1 MRKAMFDM
9 SSIKRDKKNRQ
20 KHNLSVRA
28 QTRTSGK
35 EIVRFSDSRSSSPF
49 GLTNGVCRLFQSRF
63 SLLVIIA
70 LLATSFSSCR
80 FSMNFTGGNVDT
92 SLETIFIDQVGN
104 TASLVVPF
112 VSQDM
117 TTELQDI
124 FLNRSR
130 LSLAT
135 DNADVIL
142 SGNVT
147 SYTVSPTAISG
158 NETAAQ
164 NRLSISVS
172 MMYENTKNPSES
184 WPSPKNFSGF
194 VDFSADADFASL
206 EEELAGDAIEQI
218 AQKVFNETLGKW

>member
-1 MRKAMFDM
+1 MLGLVLM
-9 SSIKRDKKNRQ
+9 
-20 KHNLSVRA
+20 LS
-28 QTRTSGK
+28 
-35 EIVRFSDSRSSSPF
+35 
-49 GLTNGVCRLFQSRF
+49 LNG
-63 SLLVIIA
+63 
-70 LLATSFSSCR
+70 CR

-117 TTELQDI
+117 TTALQDI
-124 FLNRSR
+124 FLDRSR

-142 SGNVT
+142 SGNIT
-147 SYTVSPTAISG
+147 NYTISPTAISG

-172 MMYENTKNPSES
+172 MMYENTKNPGES
-184 WPSPKNFSGF
+184 WPSPKNFNGF
-194 VDFSADADFASL
+194 VDFPAEADFASR
-206 EEELAGDAIEQI
+206 EEEFAGEAIEQI
-218 AQKVFNETLGKW
+218 VQKIFNETLGKS

>member
-1 MRKAMFDM
+1 MRKGAVEMN
-9 SSIKRDKKNRQ
+9 IQEEITQNLQ
-20 KHNLSVRA
+20 NNNLSA
-28 QTRTSGK
+28 
-35 EIVRFSDSRSSSPF
+35 P
-49 GLTNGVCRLFQSRF
+49 GLTNGVYRLFQSRF
-63 SLLVIIA
+63 GLMVIIA
-70 LLATSFSSCR
+70 LLATSLSGCR

-117 TTELQDI
+117 TTALQDI

-135 DNADVIL
+135 GDADVVL

-172 MMYENTKNPSES
+172 MMYENTKNPGES
-184 WPSPKNFSGF
+184 WPSPKNFDGF
-194 VDFSADADFASL
+194 VDFSAEADFASL
-206 EEELAGDAIEQI
+206 EEELAAEAIEQI
-218 AQKVFNETLGKW
+218 AQKIFNETLGKW